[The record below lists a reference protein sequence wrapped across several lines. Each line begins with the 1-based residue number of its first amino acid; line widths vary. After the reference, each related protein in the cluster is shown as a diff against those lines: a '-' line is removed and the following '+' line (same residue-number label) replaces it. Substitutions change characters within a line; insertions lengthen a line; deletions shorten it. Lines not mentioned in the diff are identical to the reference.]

1 MGVYNNHLCVCL
13 KISIIISLKETVIF
27 TFTVNHMKP
36 SLEIPRCIKLKILS
50 LKLFILLLEL
60 LILLNVK

>member
-1 MGVYNNHLCVCL
+1 MFEIFHYNIFKRDCH
-13 KISIIISLKETVIF
+13 IF
-27 TFTVNHMKP
+27 TANHMKP